1 MSIENSLAIKNNFG
15 LQVEFD
21 ESGLISAIKASPIQI
36 SLNSSLSTAR
46 FSTNLYL
53 RNHSTGNLCQLL
65 GNRDSSFFVT
75 DNQYQTD
82 GVFEQLGYLCRLTL
96 NNDQCVWTWTV
107 EVTNLDDTECEFD
120 VIYGQDVGLSAE
132 SEQLNNEYYVSQY
145 IERRVFTHATFGE
158 VICCRQNLAVDGTH
172 PWLLLAAKTKAS
184 SASVDGLQFFG
195 SDFRNTNVPAGLLND
210 ELPGEYA
217 GELAF
222 VGLKAKNTV
231 LGAKHEKATVEFC
244 GIFLFDHPNPT
255 SVQDLDVFSD
265 YLRQP
270 TPVCALS
277 SDHIKHKPNWNLLK
291 RAPGFVALNLS
302 TENILKMYPEQHQCE
317 KMNGKLMSFFSADR
331 HIVLREKERV
341 TERPHGHIMQAK
353 TTLFPT
359 EEVMSTTALMA
370 GVFNSHITQGNTTFN
385 KLMTICPSQFNV
397 DKVAGQRILVD
408 TGNGFR
414 LLGVPSLFEMGSNSC
429 KWIYHSLSHTFQVR
443 TWTSPANTQILTDFT
458 VLKGSSVNVLMS
470 LEFEGDP
477 DWELCI
483 DNTQS
488 LTAEPGAQSNVKAL
502 FPDGKFVITVDSDAT
517 VSIVNDECLYD
528 DQQSRTTQLKVV
540 AGQATTSLRMGCS
553 GQLSA
558 PQPPIEMSLTQFNLS
573 WLNSAKDA
581 SDLWKQLSGAVSL
594 HGEQHDWANIQ
605 QILPWFGHNAMV
617 HFQTPH
623 GLEQFNGAA
632 WGTRDV
638 VQGPFELLLSSGNY
652 ETAKRLLLHVFAN
665 QELHGGWPQW
675 WMFDAYKD
683 VRSTSAHAD
692 IHLWC
697 LLALSNY
704 LIGTNDFAVLDQV
717 LPYYVKEPKGDSS
730 ESLIQH
736 VERLISM
743 TIDSYHTNT
752 SLTTFGGG
760 DWNDA
765 MQPASKELANSMV
778 SSWSVALNF
787 QAFTAFMQV
796 CERAGRFELASKL
809 KHLCQNIQVDF
820 NRYLIKDQVVCGHAI
835 IKQDEITHLLHP
847 SDEHTSIKYRLLPM
861 IRGTISGIFTK
872 AQSESHRAI
881 IEEHLKGPDG
891 ARLMDRPPQYTGGK
905 ELIFR
910 RGESSPYFGREIGLM
925 YTHAHLRYAESLA
938 ISGQADGLLTAI
950 RQVSPIEYREVVKCG
965 NMRQA
970 NCYYSSSDVG
980 LTSRFEAND
989 GYDAIVKG
997 EVELKGGWRIYSSGP
1012 GIFISLIISRLLGV
1026 RNEFEYTV
1034 IDPVLSKKLHGM
1046 SATLNYMGN
1055 MITFTYLVTID
1066 GTSPKHIVI
1075 NNTPVEFAISANQY
1089 RSGGAKI
1096 LTSTFLNL
1104 LVEKNNI
1111 VSITL

>member
-1 MSIENSLAIKNNFG
+1 MSIENSLAIKNSLG
-15 LQVEFD
+15 LQIEFD
-21 ESGLISAIKASPIQI
+21 ESGLIRAINASPIRI
-36 SLNSSLSTAR
+36 SLNSSLSTAK
-46 FSTNLYL
+46 FATNLYL
-53 RNHSTGNLCQLL
+53 RNHSTGNICQLL
-65 GNRDSSFFVT
+65 GNSDSYFFVK
-75 DNQYQTD
+75 DNHYQSD
-82 GVFEQLGYLCRLTL
+82 GVFGQLKYSCQLTL
-96 NNDQCVWTWTV
+96 NSNDHVWTWIV
-107 EVTNLDDTECEFD
+107 EVTNLHDTECIFD
-120 VIYGQDVGLSAE
+120 IVYGQDVGLTAE
-132 SEQLNNEYYVSQY
+132 SEQVNNEYYVSQY
-145 IERRVFTHATFGE
+145 IERRVFTHATFGK

-172 PWLLLAAKTKAS
+172 PWLLLAAKTTAS

-195 SDFRNTNVPAGLLND
+195 SDFRETNIPAGLLND

-217 GELAF
+217 GELSF
-222 VGLKAKNTV
+222 VGLKAKDTV
-231 LGAKHEKATVEFC
+231 LDAKHEKATIEFC
-244 GIFLFDHPNPT
+244 GIFLFDHPDPT
-255 SVQDLDVFSD
+255 SAQDIDVYSD

-270 TPVCALS
+270 TATCNLANDQV
-277 SDHIKHKPNWNLLK
+277 KHKPICNLLK
-291 RAPGFVALNLS
+291 SAPGFVALDLS
-302 TENILKMYPEQHQCE
+302 GVNIDKIYPEQHQCE
-317 KMNGKLMSFFSADR
+317 KVNGKLMSFYSANQ
-331 HIVLREKERV
+331 HIVLKEKERI

-359 EEVMSTTALMA
+359 EDVMSTTVLMA

-385 KLMTICPSQFNV
+385 KLITICPSQFNL

-414 LLGVPSLFEMGSNSC
+414 LLGVPSLFEMGGNNC
-429 KWIYHSLSHTFQVR
+429 KWIYHSATHTFQVR
-443 TWTSPANTQILTDFT
+443 TWTLPTDTQILTDFT
-458 VLKGSSVNVLMS
+458 VLKGSPVNVLMS

-477 DWELCI
+477 NWELHI
-483 DNTQS
+483 DNTQL
-488 LTAEPGAQSNVKAL
+488 LTAEPSIKSNVKAL
-502 FPDGKFVITVDSDAT
+502 FPNGKFVITFDSDT
-517 VSIVNDECLYD
+517 DVSILNDGCLYD
-528 DQQSRTTQLKVV
+528 DNKSRSTQLKVV
-540 AGQATTSLRMGCS
+540 AGQALTSLRMACS
-553 GQLSA
+553 GQLST
-558 PQPPIEMSLTQFNLS
+558 PQPPIEMSLKQFNIS
-573 WLNSAKDA
+573 WLNSAKEA
-581 SDLWKQLSGAVSL
+581 SALWKQLSAGISL
-594 HGEQHDWANIQ
+594 DGEQRDWANIQ

-638 VQGPFELLLSSGNY
+638 VQGPFELLLSTGNY
-652 ETAKRLLLHVFAN
+652 VTAKRLLIHVFSN

-704 LIGTNDFAVLDQV
+704 LIATNDFALLDQA
-717 LPYYVKEPKGDSS
+717 LPYYVKDAKVDRSEP
-730 ESLIQH
+730 LVRH

-743 TIDSYHTNT
+743 TTNSYHKNT
-752 SLTTFGGG
+752 FLTTFGGG

-765 MQPASKELANSMV
+765 MQPASPELANSMV

-796 CERAGRFELASKL
+796 SERAERSDLASKL
-809 KHLCQNIQVDF
+809 KHLCQNIQADF
-820 NRYLIKDQVVCGHAI
+820 NRYLIKDEVVCGHAI
-835 IKQDEITHLLHP
+835 IKDDQITHLLHP
-847 SDEHTSIKYRLLPM
+847 SDKHTSIKYRLLPM
-861 IRGTISGIFTK
+861 IRGTISGIFSK
-872 AQSESHRAI
+872 AQSEFHRAI
-881 IEEHLKGPDG
+881 IEKYLKGPDG
-891 ARLMDRPPQYTGGK
+891 ARLMDRPPKYTGGK
-905 ELIFR
+905 EYIFR

-938 ISGQADGLLTAI
+938 ISGQADGLLTAL
-950 RQVSPIEYREVVKCG
+950 RQVSPIDYRDVVKCS
-965 NMRQA
+965 NLRQA

-980 LTSRFEAND
+980 LTTRFEAND

-997 EVELKGGWRIYSSGP
+997 DVELKGGWRIYSSGP

-1034 IDPVLSKKLHGM
+1034 IDPILSKKLNGM

-1055 MITFTYLVTID
+1055 RITFTYLVTID
-1066 GTSPKHIVI
+1066 GTSPKNIEI
-1075 NNTPVEFAISANQY
+1075 NNSSVAYELSANQY
-1089 RSGGAKI
+1089 RRGGAKI

-1104 LVEKNNI
+1104 LVEKNNT